1 VFTQLYAVA
10 EAAERLRSVLD
21 LPGSRS
27 LSAVRE
33 PDSAT
38 LQFNG
43 VSFGYT
49 AERRLIDDVTLRIEP
64 GIAISIMS
72 STPGKSTLMRL
83 AAGLLEPDAGDITLG
98 GIPLRELSPR
108 TIARNIG
115 YVPQQTTLF
124 RGTLMDNLTMF
135 ERDRT
140 SIERATGLSA
150 ELGLDAHVM
159 RLAQGYDT
167 MVDDEGVFLP
177 RGVLQRL
184 TIVRALIR
192 SPRIVLFD
200 DANTA
205 FDQEADLQLR
215 RLFHRL
221 KQEGGALVLVSHRPS
236 LLAMA
241 DRSYVLSNGSLLA
254 SPRPA
259 MALSGVA

>member
-1 VFTQLYAVA
+1 
-10 EAAERLRSVLD
+10 
-21 LPGSRS
+21 
-27 LSAVRE
+27 
-33 PDSAT
+33 
-38 LQFNG
+38 
-43 VSFGYT
+43 
-49 AERRLIDDVTLRIEP
+49 
-64 GIAISIMS
+64 
-72 STPGKSTLMRL
+72 
-83 AAGLLEPDAGDITLG
+83 
-98 GIPLRELSPR
+98 
-108 TIARNIG
+108 
-115 YVPQQTTLF
+115 
-124 RGTLMDNLTMF
+124 MDNLTMF
-135 ERDRT
+135 ERDRN
-140 SIERATGLSA
+140 SIERATSLSA

-241 DRSYVLSNGSLLA
+241 DRSYVLSNGRLLDA
-254 SPRPA
+254 PRPA
-259 MALSGVA
+259 TAMPGAA